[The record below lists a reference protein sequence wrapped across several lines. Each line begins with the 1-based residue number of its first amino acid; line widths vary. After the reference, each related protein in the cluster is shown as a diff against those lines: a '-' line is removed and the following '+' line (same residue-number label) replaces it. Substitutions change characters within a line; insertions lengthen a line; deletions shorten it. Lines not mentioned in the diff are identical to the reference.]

1 MICVGI
7 DVAKDK
13 HDCFI
18 LSSDGEIL
26 YDVFTIRNNRE
37 GFENLL
43 QRIQLC
49 TQKSDKI
56 MVGLEAT
63 RRYIY
68 NILANIILLRKF
80 ISFLMKPTGLNL
92 TSMMKNCFIWRW
104 NTV

>member
-1 MICVGI
+1 
-7 DVAKDK
+7 
-13 HDCFI
+13 
-18 LSSDGEIL
+18 
-26 YDVFTIRNNRE
+26 
-37 GFENLL
+37 L